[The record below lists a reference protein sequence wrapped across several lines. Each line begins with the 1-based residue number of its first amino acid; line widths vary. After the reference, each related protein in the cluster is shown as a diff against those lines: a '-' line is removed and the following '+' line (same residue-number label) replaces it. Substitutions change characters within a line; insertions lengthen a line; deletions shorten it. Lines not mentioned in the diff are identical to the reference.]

1 MGILTCKQ
9 RKWVWVFCDA
19 IFYQGR
25 HVYRESG
32 CGYFVMISSTRVDMY
47 TEKVGVGIL

>member
-1 MGILTCKQ
+1 M
-9 RKWVWVFCDA
+9 WVFCDD

-32 CGYFVMISSTRVDMY
+32 CGYFVMLSSTRVDMY